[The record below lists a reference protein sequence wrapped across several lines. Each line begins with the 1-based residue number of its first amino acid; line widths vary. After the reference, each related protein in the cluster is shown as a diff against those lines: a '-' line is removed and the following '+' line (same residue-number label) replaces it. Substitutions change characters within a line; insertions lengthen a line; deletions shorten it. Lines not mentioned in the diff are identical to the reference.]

1 MDNFSDSN
9 LPDLRVWSTRQLYD
23 YSKQVNDYEDLMEL
37 GQAITA
43 ARVALFKVT
52 EQINKV
58 ERDEKVH
65 KLKYERLYRREFLS
79 SMEKT
84 EAMKRMRAELACE
97 EVENELVVF
106 EQLKVELNRV
116 SNTLRLELQ
125 TLQAIGNNLRQQLK
139 VE

>member
-23 YSKQVNDYEDLMEL
+23 YSKQVNDYKDLMEL

>member
-1 MDNFSDSN
+1 MDNFSDSD
-9 LPDLRVWSTRQLYD
+9 LPDLRVWSARQLYD
-23 YSKQVNDYEDLMEL
+23 YSKQVSSYEDLMEL
-37 GQAITA
+37 GSAITA

-58 ERDEKVH
+58 ERDEKIH
-65 KLKYERLYRREFLS
+65 KLRYERLYRREFLS
-79 SMEKT
+79 SIEKT

-97 EVENELVVF
+97 GVENELVVF
-106 EQLKVELNRV
+106 EQLKTELNRV

-139 VE
+139 IE